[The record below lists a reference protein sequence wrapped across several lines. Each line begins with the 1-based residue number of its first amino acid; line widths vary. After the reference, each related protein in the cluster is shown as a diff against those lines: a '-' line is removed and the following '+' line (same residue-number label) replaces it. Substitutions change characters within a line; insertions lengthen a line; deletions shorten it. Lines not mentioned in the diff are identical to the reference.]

1 MHKTPGESG
10 SKPGS
15 KEFTH
20 MVMQFG
26 QFLDHDITLTPEGE
40 LECCDHEIL
49 KRDNSTEDP
58 RLKRCFN
65 IEVSKDDPHFNE
77 FPEIQRGEKPCFP
90 FTRSDIFCPQGEN
103 PREQMNGITA
113 FIDGSNIYGS
123 TEEVAIGLRVNET
136 FGTEKFPGALL
147 RTGLSKHTAGQNHE
161 ALPSRKQCRFA
172 SPRPVPTPD
181 DLTSGDTRAVVQ
193 PGLTSM
199 HTLFL
204 HEHNRIARELESLWA
219 SEAETKDLSA
229 RTGAEFV
236 FELARKLV
244 GAELQQVTY
253 QEFLP
258 IVLGTKAF
266 GNLGARDTEYDPD
279 VDPSILNEF
288 ATVAFRFGH
297 SIIHDTFNSEVP
309 WLLKDHF
316 FERNGTNQTGFSFVL
331 GNQWQHTMVGLANQI
346 APEMDLFVS
355 DAMRNTLFEN
365 VDRPGDVVARNIQRG
380 RDHGIPGYEKL
391 RLACK
396 MTAIVGTEAPEESV
410 RRTGGS

>member
-1 MHKTPGESG
+1 MSEST
-10 SKPGS
+10 
-15 KEFTH
+15 F
-20 MVMQFG
+20 
-26 QFLDHDITLTPEGE
+26 
-40 LECCDHEIL
+40 
-49 KRDNSTEDP
+49 
-58 RLKRCFN
+58 
-65 IEVSKDDPHFNE
+65 
-77 FPEIQRGEKPCFP
+77 
-90 FTRSDIFCPQGEN
+90 RSDIFCPQDGK
-103 PREQMNGITA
+103 PREQINGITA

-123 TEEVAIGLRVNET
+123 TEEVAIKLRINET
-136 FGTEKFPGALL
+136 FGAETFPGALL

-236 FELARKLV
+236 FEVRNFLSSNNPKHHNSPQLARKLV

-288 ATVAFRFGH
+288 ATVAFRFPL
-297 SIIHDTFNSEVP
+297 ILYLI
-309 WLLKDHF
+309 
-316 FERNGTNQTGFSFVL
+316 
-331 GNQWQHTMVGLANQI
+331 
-346 APEMDLFVS
+346 
-355 DAMRNTLFEN
+355 
-365 VDRPGDVVARNIQRG
+365 
-380 RDHGIPGYEKL
+380 
-391 RLACK
+391 RL
-396 MTAIVGTEAPEESV
+396 I
-410 RRTGGS
+410 